1 MTKGKE
7 GTRCNSLFKKN
18 PLDSWFVFDMEGLGK
33 TTQSLDHHPPEKY
46 FLFIDLE
53 KILNQTH
60 KYQWLTSDTLLGDL
74 SHTPKS

>member
-1 MTKGKE
+1 
-7 GTRCNSLFKKN
+7 
-18 PLDSWFVFDMEGLGK
+18 MEGLGK